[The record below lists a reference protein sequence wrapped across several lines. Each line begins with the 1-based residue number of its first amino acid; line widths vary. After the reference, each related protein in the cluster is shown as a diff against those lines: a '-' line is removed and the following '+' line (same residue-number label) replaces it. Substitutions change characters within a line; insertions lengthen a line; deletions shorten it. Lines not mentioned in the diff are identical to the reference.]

1 MILDIMTVQ
10 KVMKMKSI
18 NLTIDDIEKAIERY
32 IDEEIIEVSNGC
44 DIKFIIKEVYQPN
57 TLTGY
62 YYPELQGATI
72 SVNTKEN

>member
-1 MILDIMTVQ
+1 
-10 KVMKMKSI
+10 MKI
-18 NLTIDDIEKAIERY
+18 HNRTHITLTPDDIKKAIERY

-57 TLTGY
+57 SLTGY